1 MSSNKGCNL
10 IVPLGQFCTVQERE
24 RGVAIRVQEDALCC
38 CSGCETG
45 IVLCQSQRSDSEPPV
60 LSLVGRRGVLC
71 SAGRMQNCQPLSPCM
86 TIAPWTRARAR
97 SADLSRDP
105 SDGGRASFQI
115 SVSAAAFFPIGST
128 PSAYTHILIASQ
140 CICLRVC
147 GIFLTECH
155 VYLRV
160 TSAWRV
166 SCVVTH
172 CALYQH
178 AHKGV
183 VAQRNYCLLMS

>member
-1 MSSNKGCNL
+1 
-10 IVPLGQFCTVQERE
+10 VQ
-24 RGVAIRVQEDALCC
+24 L
-38 CSGCETG
+38 
-45 IVLCQSQRSDSEPPV
+45 SEPPV

-128 PSAYTHILIASQ
+128 PSAYTHIYSLPVSVCVFASVWHFPDRMSRIFARYVSPESVLCGDSLYPSSTRPQRCCGTAKLLFANELI
-140 CICLRVC
+140 LRDVIPI
-147 GIFLTECH
+147 GN
-155 VYLRV
+155 V
-160 TSAWRV
+160 
-166 SCVVTH
+166 
-172 CALYQH
+172 
-178 AHKGV
+178 
-183 VAQRNYCLLMS
+183 